1 MKKPTARLCTEQ
13 LATKLKSWPFSLL
26 SKFAKRATLVE
37 PIRSDLHAPMS
48 LRSSKHQS
56 AGRRAPVLLSLSTVV
71 VAVLSTSGCVTST
84 IEQVR
89 ESETGMTDGDSVVV
103 LGRRNRP
110 SQTQT
115 ELDFIECVSENMEDG
130 TRGVAVITEQEFMDA
145 LFPWF
150 EPRTAP
156 LNTNELPGL
165 LQQPALAER
174 IREIG
179 LKYLIWVEGSTRRT
193 SQTGSLS
200 CTATPG
206 GAGCF
211 GFLTWDNDSNYE
223 ASIWNAHT
231 AKTAGRISSE
241 AAGTSY
247 IPAVVVPI
255 PIIARVQTSACTKL
269 AEQLK
274 AFIQD
279 GV

>member
-1 MKKPTARLCTEQ
+1 MKRQAASYCPNNVRAVQTLASSAVANQPRYGSPHPPSLPFTGVLLKRSQSAYRPVLRLLTWLSIVSAT
-13 LATKLKSWPFSLL
+13 LAT
-26 SKFAKRATLVE
+26 
-37 PIRSDLHAPMS
+37 
-48 LRSSKHQS
+48 
-56 AGRRAPVLLSLSTVV
+56 G
-71 VAVLSTSGCVTST
+71 GCVTST

-115 ELDFIECVSENMEDG
+115 ELDFIECVSGNMAG
-130 TRGVAVITEQEFMDA
+130 GSSGVAVITEQAFMDA
-145 LFPWF
+145 MFPWF

-156 LNTNELPGL
+156 LNTSELPGL

-179 LKYLIWVEGSTRRT
+179 LKYLVWVEGSTRRT
-193 SQTGSLS
+193 SQAGSLS

-255 PIIARVQTSACTKL
+255 PIIARVQSSACSKL

-274 AFIQD
+274 IFIQD
-279 GV
+279 GL